1 MIFPIAILGK
11 SLPVEHFG
19 SYASLIPQKQGP
31 ESILKYAIAKMT
43 LSLKDLHTFFYL
55 FVN

>member
-19 SYASLIPQKQGP
+19 SYACLIPQKQGP